1 MSSNSFSL
9 QENDII
15 KRSELHDQYGGNRQ
29 SGIAA
34 SAKTPNIFLFTHPEE
49 GENHGYYDRWE
60 KNGTVLFYCGEGQN
74 GNQSMTK
81 GNKAI
86 LEHKSTEKSIRVF
99 VNHSAS
105 THVRYAGEFVL
116 DDNQPYT
123 VKKAHATNNGPER
136 NVFEFCLH
144 KKSK

>member
-9 QENDII
+9 KENDII
-15 KRSELHDQYGGNRQ
+15 KRSELHDQYGGSRQ

-60 KNGTVLFYCGEGQN
+60 NNGETLFYCGEGQK
-74 GNQSMTK
+74 GDQTMTR

-86 LEHKSTEKSIRVF
+86 LEHKSTGKAIHVF
-99 VNHSAS
+99 VNDTANA
-105 THVRYAGEFVL
+105 HVRYVGEFVL
-116 DDNQPYT
+116 DNHQPYS
-123 VKKAHATNNGPER
+123 VKKEHATNNGPER

>member
-60 KNGTVLFYCGEGQN
+60 KMARFYSIVAKAKTVI
-74 GNQSMTK
+74 K
-81 GNKAI
+81 
-86 LEHKSTEKSIRVF
+86 V
-99 VNHSAS
+99 
-105 THVRYAGEFVL
+105 
-116 DDNQPYT
+116 
-123 VKKAHATNNGPER
+123 
-136 NVFEFCLH
+136 
-144 KKSK
+144 

>member
-9 QENDII
+9 KENDII

-34 SAKTPNIFLFTHPEE
+34 SAQTPNIFLFTHPEE
-49 GENHGYYDRWE
+49 GENHGYYDRWDN
-60 KNGTVLFYCGEGQN
+60 NGTTLFYCGEGQN
-74 GNQSMTK
+74 GDQTMTK

-86 LEHKSTEKSIRVF
+86 LEHQSTGKAIHVF
-99 VNHSAS
+99 VNDTQNA
-105 THVRYAGEFVL
+105 HVRYVGEFAL
-116 DDNQPYT
+116 DTHQPYT
-123 VKKAHATNNGPER
+123 IKKAHATNNGPER